1 MDLEKIKQ
9 VLEAHA
15 KWVRGEEGG
24 ERAILTRVDLSGV
37 DLTRA
42 ILRGAILRRAILTLA
57 ILRGAIL
64 TNVDL
69 TRAILTGA
77 DLSGA
82 DLTNTI
88 LTNTILSGAGIQM
101 AYGKNICS
109 VSGRQGE
116 EGRMITLLAEG
127 YQSEWIFF
135 CGCFRGTLA
144 ELKTWLK
151 ENRNGNSY
159 EMKSTMLCVRF
170 LLRLAKM
177 KHS

>member
-1 MDLEKIKQ
+1 MDLKQIKEI
-9 VLEAHA
+9 LEAHA

-24 ERAILTRVDLSGV
+24 ERANLMNADLTGV
-37 DLTRA
+37 DLTGADLTRAILSGA
-42 ILRGAILRRAILTLA
+42 ILRGAILRGAIM
-57 ILRGAIL
+57 RGAIL

-69 TRAILTGA
+69 T
-77 DLSGA
+77 GA

-151 ENRNGNSY
+151 ENRKGNSY

-177 KHS
+177 KHSK

>member
-9 VLEAHA
+9 ILEAHA

-24 ERAILTRVDLSGV
+24 ERAILTNTS
-37 DLTRA
+37 
-42 ILRGAILRRAILTLA
+42 
-57 ILRGAIL
+57 
-64 TNVDL
+64 
-69 TRAILTGA
+69 
-77 DLSGA
+77 LSGA
-82 DLTNTI
+82 D
-88 LTNTILSGAGIQM
+88 IQM